1 MKNYL
6 ILSCLT
12 VMLTG
17 CLVIPSKSG
26 STPDTLAKAVKTV
39 ENSKAVTRTTTRGPL
54 LCENMPGCPELAIDW
69 QKQHGTYAVSL
80 HIYSPY
86 QVEMNDISFDVDG
99 KKYAYATIGATT
111 HRSLENSAVIESAN
125 TVNVP
130 ASLLTRFK
138 NARNIQVIIGSNTMD
153 ITQPMLSNGTQSKA
167 YRLFLRGY

>member
-1 MKNYL
+1 MKNYFV
-6 ILSCLT
+6 LSYLT

-26 STPDTLAKAVKTV
+26 STPDTLAQAVKTV

-69 QKQHGTYAVSL
+69 KKQHGAYAVSL

-86 QVEMNDISFDVDG
+86 QIEMNEISFDIDG
-99 KKYAYATIGATT
+99 KKYSYSTIGATA
-111 HRSLENSAVIESAN
+111 HRKLDNSTVIESAN

-130 ASLLTRFK
+130 ASLLSRFK
-138 NARNIQVIIGSNTMD
+138 NAKNIQVIICSDSMD
-153 ITQPMLSNGTQSKA
+153 ITQSMLSNGTQSKA
-167 YRLFLRGY
+167 YRMFLRGY